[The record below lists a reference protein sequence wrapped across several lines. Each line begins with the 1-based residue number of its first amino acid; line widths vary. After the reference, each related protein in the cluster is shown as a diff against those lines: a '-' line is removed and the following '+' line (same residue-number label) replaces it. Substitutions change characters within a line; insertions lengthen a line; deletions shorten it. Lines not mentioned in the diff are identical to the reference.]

1 MKIEQ
6 LRYIVEISKTGSIN
20 QAASNLYLSQ
30 PNLSMSIRTLEDEI
44 GCVLIRRTNRGVRLT
59 AEGEDFVEYAKSLLD
74 QFERLRTIGHS
85 SDTSNTMC
93 LSIAN
98 MFFRFVNLLAAELFN
113 RHKEHP
119 FRLLLR
125 EYPRDGV
132 INAVADGYA
141 EIGLINMLNCYK
153 RDIMNQIQ
161 SKNLRFTHI
170 STDDVAVSVGPKNPL
185 FYLEEDSVSVDCL
198 AQFPSVSYEDMDHY
212 HYSDKAW
219 LIGVRSTKGEIIV
232 GTRKE
237 LTEILENTNAFA
249 VVSLNELHYRR
260 FAHDDHIRRL
270 RIKGCTLTHEF
281 GWIMQNDHAPSP
293 LAREFIEMLSKDM
306 V

>member
-6 LRYIVEISKTGSIN
+6 LRYMVEISKTGSIN
-20 QAASNLYLSQ
+20 QAAANLYLSQ

-44 GCVLIRRTNRGVRLT
+44 GCALIRRTNRGVQLT
-59 AEGEDFVEYAKSLLD
+59 SEGRAFVEYAESIID
-74 QFERLRTIGHS
+74 QFDRLRTIGDS
-85 SDTSNTMC
+85 EETPGMAC

-98 MFFRFVNLLAAELFN
+98 MFYRFVNLLAAELFN
-113 RHKEHP
+113 RHQEDP
-119 FRLLLR
+119 FRLLLH

-132 INAVADGYA
+132 INAVAEGYA
-141 EIGLINMLNCYK
+141 EIGLINMLSCYK

-161 SKNLRFTHI
+161 SKNLRFSHI

-185 FYLEEDSVSVDCL
+185 YYQEENYVTVESL
-198 AQFPSVSYEDMDHY
+198 AQFPFVNYEDMDHY

-219 LIGVRSTKGEIIV
+219 LIGVRSTKGQIIV

-237 LTEILENTNAFA
+237 MHEILEHTNAFA
-249 VVSLNELHYRR
+249 VISLNELHYKRFGYDKRIRR
-260 FAHDDHIRRL
+260 F

-281 GWIMQNDHAPSP
+281 GWIMRNDHAPSP
-293 LAREFIEMLSKDM
+293 LAREFIEMLSSDI